1 MTTPLAP
8 TLGTPASSKTV
19 TFDGAED
26 VALLVGEAAD
36 AARLVLEVGLPSLL
50 NVAHVAQV
58 PHQDTAACCAH
69 HQAITTH

>member
-1 MTTPLAP
+1 MTTLLAP
-8 TLGTPASSKTV
+8 TLGTSSSSETV

-26 VALLVGEAAD
+26 IALLVREAPD
-36 AARLVLEVGLPSLL
+36 AACLVLEVGLPSLL

-69 HQAITTH
+69 HQAVTTH